1 MWQLFRAVISIAIMF
16 VLGNFALGFCAH
28 TAWSQG
34 IGLKEMAEFAKEQN
48 AKKSPELVLNQ
59 EEIDQLRMFKKEIAK
74 LQYSELCATMVR
86 PPAHLI
92 KQLDAVATAN
102 PENKE
107 VLEAQAWL
115 HIADQ
120 IIHGRCGDA

>member
-1 MWQLFRAVISIAIMF
+1 MWQLFKAVIFIAIMF

-28 TAWSQG
+28 TAWS
-34 IGLKEMAEFAKEQN
+34 AEPQK
-48 AKKSPELVLNQ
+48 LVINQ

-92 KQLDAVATAN
+92 KQLDAVAAAN